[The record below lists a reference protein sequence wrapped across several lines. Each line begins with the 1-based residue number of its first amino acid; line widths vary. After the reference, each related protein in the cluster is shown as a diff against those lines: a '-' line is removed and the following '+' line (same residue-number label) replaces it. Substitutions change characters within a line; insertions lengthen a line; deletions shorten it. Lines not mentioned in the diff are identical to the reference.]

1 MATEET
7 YHLVFKM
14 PGDIEKRRFKCDA
27 IDLVDACEQL
37 LQAYPGANLLDGA
50 VQSKECGA
58 H

>member
-1 MATEET
+1 MAAEET
-7 YHLVFKM
+7 YHLAFNM

-50 VQSKECGA
+50 VHPKEA
-58 H
+58 R